1 MEYLNDGE
9 ALPHVIEPKVV
20 AALASQLALRTAK
33 DPVPHATLAESLAK
47 LAKQVAGAG
56 KELHIILAGCNTVGA
71 VAALHAAAPPNVRNH
86 VWVVCTT
93 EVWPSDV
100 APFLWHH
107 YGGLVQKGDLQ
118 EFRSATRRLLGEY
131 TEHYKRQRI
140 ENESIREARGG
151 KLGGLE
157 DSIANA
163 VRCDRLDAV
172 TIQEGGGV
180 EMSLL

>member
-1 MEYLNDGE
+1 MESLDDGE
-9 ALPHVIEPKVV
+9 ALPHVIEPKRV
-20 AALASQLALRTAK
+20 AALTSQLAVRTAK
-33 DPVPHATLAESLAK
+33 DSVPYATVADSLGK

-71 VAALHAAAPPNVRNH
+71 VAALHAVTPPEVRNH

-118 EFRSATRRLLGEY
+118 QFRSATRRLLGEY

-140 ENESIREARGG
+140 ENDAVREARAG

-157 DSIANA
+157 DSLANA
-163 VRCDRLDAV
+163 VRCDRLS
-172 TIQEGGGV
+172 
-180 EMSLL
+180 SLNVW

>member
-1 MEYLNDGE
+1 MDSLDDGE
-9 ALPHVIEPKVV
+9 RLPHIIQKEHV
-20 AALASQLALRTAK
+20 AKLSSQLAVRTTK
-33 DPVPHATLAESLAK
+33 DSVPHATLAESLGK
-47 LAKQVAGAG
+47 LAEQVARAD
-56 KELHIILAGCNTVGA
+56 KELHIILVGCNTAGA
-71 VAALHAAAPPNVRNH
+71 VAALHAVTSPDVRKH

-118 EFRSATRRLLGEY
+118 QFRAATRVLLGEY

-140 ENESIREARGG
+140 ENDAIREARAGTP
-151 KLGGLE
+151 GGLE
-157 DSIANA
+157 DSLANA

-172 TIQEGGGV
+172 TVPEGGV
-180 EMSLL
+180 VKMSWL